1 MIRPPRLTISESI
14 VVVCIV
20 ALTCTLP
27 LQWHQAM
34 CARDCEIVAECHAL
48 RARGMRR
55 IASHHAAWMDQFRAQ
70 LRRMADEEELLGL
83 RLAKSNFYDERDED
97 AFYGSLDRKQFWQT
111 FDAVAIREG
120 YQKPAV
126 ELPFHDQTDTF
137 EALRDCW
144 PSALA
149 LGVLLLFL
157 RRQSRRGRTA
167 PAEEERYWPGTTDV
181 TDPSRL

>member
-1 MIRPPRLTISESI
+1 
-14 VVVCIV
+14 
-20 ALTCTLP
+20 
-27 LQWHQAM
+27 
-34 CARDCEIVAECHAL
+34 
-48 RARGMRR
+48 
-55 IASHHAAWMDQFRAQ
+55 MDQFRAQ

-157 RRQSRRGRTA
+157 RHQHRRRRTC
-167 PAEEERYWPGTTDV
+167 PADEEGYWSEIRAD
-181 TDPSRL
+181 